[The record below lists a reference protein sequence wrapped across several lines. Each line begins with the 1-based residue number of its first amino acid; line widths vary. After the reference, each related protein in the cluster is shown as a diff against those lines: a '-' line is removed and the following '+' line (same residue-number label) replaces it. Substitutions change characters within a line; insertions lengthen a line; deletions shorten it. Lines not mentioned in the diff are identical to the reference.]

1 MKLYTLVII
10 IPFALMFLSTGCGKS
25 SKTNED
31 ANVETDQL
39 VKITISQFKAD
50 SMAIGT
56 ISTQTFEDEVRCNGY
71 ITASA
76 NGMAQIST
84 PIAGIV
90 ESVNCAMGSYV
101 KKGQTLCLIT
111 GNELMAMQ
119 QEFTE
124 TSARLK
130 RLKSDYERS
139 KSLYDEK
146 IGAEKDFIAIESEYK
161 ALNSKYLSLKL
172 RLELLRLNVTKIEA
186 GDLYASFSVISPISG
201 YITKQN
207 LVLGQFIEQ
216 QKLLVEIV
224 DINQLQIQL
233 SVFEKDIA
241 KLKPGQ
247 KVNFSSPGENSFA
260 NKATLVSIGKAVNPD
275 SKTVNCIAEIKNAQ
289 QNNLINQSY
298 IEALIAVNSS
308 EAMALPSEA
317 LIKSGKDYYVLI
329 FEKSDTEAYYLR
341 RQIVNIGR
349 TSKGFT
355 ELTDDIDLTKVLV
368 KGVYNLSAE

>member
-1 MKLYTLVII
+1 MKLYTLFII
-10 IPFALMFLSTGCGKS
+10 IPFAMMFLSTGCGKS
-25 SKTNED
+25 SKINED
-31 ANVETDQL
+31 AKVETDQL
-39 VKITISQFKAD
+39 VKITINQFKAD

-56 ISTQTFEDEVRCNGY
+56 ITTQTFEDEVRCNGY
-71 ITASA
+71 IAAAA

-90 ESVNCAMGSYV
+90 ESVNCSMGSYV
-101 KKGQTLCLIT
+101 KKGHTLCMIT

-130 RLKSDYERS
+130 RSKSDYERS

-146 IGAEKDFIAIESEYK
+146 IGAGKDFIATESEYK
-161 ALNSKYLSLKL
+161 AMNSKYLSLKL
-172 RLELLRLNVTKIEA
+172 RLELLRLNVAKIEA
-186 GDLYASFSVISPISG
+186 GDLYASFSVISPING

-207 LVLGQFIEQ
+207 LVLGQYIEQ

-224 DINQLQIQL
+224 DISQLQIQL

-247 KVNFSSPGENSFA
+247 TVIFSSPGEISFN
-260 NKATLVSIGKAVNPD
+260 NKATLISIGKAVNPD
-275 SKTVNCIAEIKNAQ
+275 TKTVTCIATIKNSQ
-289 QNNLINQSY
+289 QTNLINQSF

-308 EAMALPSEA
+308 EAEALPSEA
-317 LIKSGKDYYVLI
+317 LIKSGKDYYVLLL
-329 FEKSDTEAYYLR
+329 EKSDNEAYYLR
-341 RQIVNIGR
+341 RQKVNIGR
-349 TSKGFT
+349 ISKGFT
-355 ELTDDIDLTKVLV
+355 EISDSIDLTKVLV

>member
-1 MKLYTLVII
+1 
-10 IPFALMFLSTGCGKS
+10 
-25 SKTNED
+25 
-31 ANVETDQL
+31 
-39 VKITISQFKAD
+39 
-50 SMAIGT
+50 
-56 ISTQTFEDEVRCNGY
+56 
-71 ITASA
+71 
-76 NGMAQIST
+76 
-84 PIAGIV
+84 
-90 ESVNCAMGSYV
+90 MGSYV
-101 KKGQTLCLIT
+101 KKGQTLCMIT

-161 ALNSKYLSLKL
+161 AMKSKYLSLKL
-172 RLELLRLNVTKIEA
+172 RLELLRLNVAKIEA
-186 GDLYASFSVISPISG
+186 GDLYASFSVISTING

-247 KVNFSSPGENSFA
+247 TVNFSSPGEISFN

-275 SKTVNCIAEIKNAQ
+275 TKTVTCIAAIKNSQ
-289 QNNLINQSY
+289 QANLINQSY
-298 IEALIAVNSS
+298 IEAIIAVNNSQ
-308 EAMALPSEA
+308 AKALPTES
-317 LIKSGKDYYVLI
+317 LIKSGKDYYVLLV
-329 FEKSDTEAYYLR
+329 EKSDNEAYYFR
-341 RQIVNIGR
+341 KQKVTIGL

-355 ELTDDIDLTKVLV
+355 EITDDIDLTKVLI

>member
-1 MKLYTLVII
+1 MKLYTLFTI
-10 IPFALMFLSTGCGKS
+10 IPFALIFLATGCGKS
-25 SKTNED
+25 SKTTED
-31 ANVETDQL
+31 TKPETDQL
-39 VKITISQFKAD
+39 VKITISQFQSD

-71 ITASA
+71 ITAAA

-90 ESVNCAMGSYV
+90 ESVNCSMGSYV
-101 KKGQTLCLIT
+101 KKGQTLCMIT
-111 GNELMAMQ
+111 GNDLMAMQ

-130 RLKSDYERS
+130 RLKSDYDRS

-161 ALNSKYLSLKL
+161 AMKSKYLSLKL
-172 RLELLRLNVTKIEA
+172 RLELLRLNVAKIET
-186 GDLYASFSVISPISG
+186 GDLYASFSVISPING

-207 LVLGQFIEQ
+207 LVLGQYIEQ

-224 DINQLQIQL
+224 DVSQLQIQL

-241 KLKPGQ
+241 KLKPGLT
-247 KVNFSSPGENSFA
+247 VNFSSPGEISFN

-275 SKTVNCIAEIKNAQ
+275 TKTVTCIAAIKNGQ
-289 QNNLINQSY
+289 QTNLINQSY
-298 IEALIAVNSS
+298 IEAIIAVNSS
-308 EAMALPSEA
+308 EAKSLPSEA
-317 LIKSGKDYYVLI
+317 LIKSGKEYYVLLV
-329 FEKSDTEAYYLR
+329 EKSDTEAYYLR
-341 RQIVNIGR
+341 KQKVSIGR
-349 TSKGFT
+349 ISHGFT
-355 ELTDDIDLTKVLV
+355 EITDDIDLTKVLV
-368 KGVYNLSAE
+368 KGAYNLSSE

>member
-1 MKLYTLVII
+1 MKSYTLLTI
-10 IPFALMFLSTGCGKS
+10 IPFALIFLTTGCGKS
-25 SKTNED
+25 AKTTED
-31 ANVETDQL
+31 AKVETDQL
-39 VKITISQFKAD
+39 VKITISQFKSD

-71 ITASA
+71 ITAAA

-90 ESVNCAMGSYV
+90 ESVNCSMGSYV
-101 KKGQTLCLIT
+101 KKGQTLCMIT

-146 IGAEKDFIAIESEYK
+146 IGAGKDFIAIESEYK
-161 ALNSKYLSLKL
+161 AMNSKYLSLKL
-172 RLELLRLNVTKIEA
+172 RLELLRLNVAKIEA
-186 GDLYASFSVISPISG
+186 GDLYASFSVISPING

-224 DINQLQIQL
+224 DINLLQIQL
-233 SVFEKDIA
+233 SVFEKDISR
-241 KLKPGQ
+241 LKPGQ
-247 KVNFSSPGENSFA
+247 PVNFSSPGEISFN
-260 NKATLVSIGKAVNPD
+260 NKSTLVSIGKAVNPD
-275 SKTVNCIAEIKNAQ
+275 TKTVTCIAAIKNGQ
-289 QNNLINQSY
+289 QANLINQSY
-298 IEALIAVNSS
+298 IEALIAVNSN
-308 EAMALPSEA
+308 EAKALPTES
-317 LIKSGKDYYVLI
+317 LIKSGKDYYVLLV
-329 FEKSDTEAYYLR
+329 EKSDNEAYYFR
-341 RQIVNIGR
+341 KQKVNIGR
-349 TSKGFT
+349 SSKGFT
-355 ELTDDIDLTKVLV
+355 EIVDGDDLPKVLL
-368 KGVYNLSAE
+368 KGIYNLSLE

>member
-1 MKLYTLVII
+1 MKLYTYFRI
-10 IPFALMFLSTGCGKS
+10 IPFVLILLATGCGKS
-25 SKTNED
+25 TKTTED
-31 ANVETDQL
+31 ATAETDPL
-39 VKITISQFKAD
+39 IKITINQFQSD

-71 ITASA
+71 ITAAA

-101 KKGQTLCLIT
+101 KKGQTLCMIT

-146 IGAEKDFIAIESEYK
+146 IGAEKDFIATESEYK
-161 ALNSKYLSLKL
+161 AMKSKYMSLKL

-186 GDLYASFSVISPISG
+186 GDLYASFSVISPING
-201 YITKQN
+201 FITKQN

-247 KVNFSSPGENSFA
+247 TVNFSSPGEISFN

-275 SKTVNCIAEIKNAQ
+275 TKTVTCIAAIKNGQ
-289 QNNLINQSY
+289 QSNLINQSY
-298 IEALIAVNSS
+298 IEAIIAVNSS
-308 EAMALPSEA
+308 EAAALPSEA

-329 FEKSDTEAYYLR
+329 VEKSDNKTYYLR
-341 RQIVNIGR
+341 KQKVSIGR
-349 TSKGFT
+349 ISKGYT
-355 ELTDDIDLTKVLV
+355 EITGDIDLTKVLV
-368 KGVYNLSAE
+368 KGVYNLAAE

>member
-1 MKLYTLVII
+1 MRLYTLFTI
-10 IPFALMFLSTGCGKS
+10 IPFAFMFLSTGCGKS

-31 ANVETDQL
+31 AKVETEQL
-39 VKITISQFKAD
+39 VKITISQFQSD

-71 ITASA
+71 ITAAA
-76 NGMAQIST
+76 NGIAQIST

-90 ESVNCAMGSYV
+90 ESINCSMGSYV
-101 KKGQTLCLIT
+101 KKGQTLCMIT
-111 GNELMAMQ
+111 GNELMSMQ

-161 ALNSKYLSLKL
+161 AMKSKYLSLKL
-172 RLELLRLNVTKIEA
+172 RLELLRLNVAKIEA
-186 GDLYASFSVISPISG
+186 GDLYASFSVISPING

-207 LVLGQFIEQ
+207 LVLGQYIEQ

-224 DINQLQIQL
+224 DVNQLQIQL

-241 KLKPGQ
+241 RLKPGQ
-247 KVNFSSPGENSFA
+247 TVNFSSPGEISFN
-260 NKATLVSIGKAVNPD
+260 NKATLVSISRAVNPD
-275 SKTVNCIAEIKNAQ
+275 TKTVTCIASIQNSQ
-289 QNNLINQSY
+289 QTSLINQSY
-298 IEALIAVNSS
+298 VEALIAVNSR
-308 EAMALPSEA
+308 EAKALPSEA
-317 LIKSGKDYYVLI
+317 LIKSGKDYYVMLV
-329 FEKSDTEAYYLR
+329 EKSDNEAYYLR
-341 RQIVNIGR
+341 KQNVNIGR

-355 ELTDDIDLTKVLV
+355 EITDKIDLTKVLV

>member
-1 MKLYTLVII
+1 MKLYTLFTII
-10 IPFALMFLSTGCGKS
+10 LSTLIVLTTGCGKS
-25 SKTNED
+25 LKTNED
-31 ANVETDQL
+31 AKPETDQL
-39 VKITISQFKAD
+39 VKITINQFNAD

-90 ESVNCAMGSYV
+90 ESVNCSMGSYV
-101 KKGQTLCLIT
+101 KKGQTLCMIT

-161 ALNSKYLSLKL
+161 AMKSKYLSLKL
-172 RLELLRLNVTKIEA
+172 RLELLRLNVAKIEA
-186 GDLYASFSVISPISG
+186 GDLYASFSVISTING

-247 KVNFSSPGENSFA
+247 TVNFSSPGEISFN

-275 SKTVNCIAEIKNAQ
+275 TKTVTCIASIKNSQ
-289 QNNLINQSY
+289 QANLINQSY
-298 IEALIAVNSS
+298 IEAIIAVNNSQ
-308 EAMALPSEA
+308 A
-317 LIKSGKDYYVLI
+317 KS
-329 FEKSDTEAYYLR
+329 
-341 RQIVNIGR
+341 
-349 TSKGFT
+349 FT
-355 ELTDDIDLTKVLV
+355 H
-368 KGVYNLSAE
+368 

>member
-1 MKLYTLVII
+1 MKLYTLFTFILS
-10 IPFALMFLSTGCGKS
+10 ALIVLTTGCGKS

-31 ANVETDQL
+31 AKPETDQL
-39 VKITISQFKAD
+39 VKITINQFNAD

-76 NGMAQIST
+76 NGMAQISS

-90 ESVNCAMGSYV
+90 ESVNCSMGSYV
-101 KKGQTLCLIT
+101 KKGQTLCMIT

-161 ALNSKYLSLKL
+161 AMKSKYLSLKL
-172 RLELLRLNVTKIEA
+172 RLELLRLNVAKIEA
-186 GDLYASFSVISPISG
+186 GDLYASFSVISTING

-247 KVNFSSPGENSFA
+247 TVNFRSPGEISFN

-275 SKTVNCIAEIKNAQ
+275 TKTVTCIAAIKNSQ
-289 QNNLINQSY
+289 QANLINQSY
-298 IEALIAVNSS
+298 IEAIIAVNNSQ
-308 EAMALPSEA
+308 AKALPTES
-317 LIKSGKDYYVLI
+317 LIKSGKDYYVLLV
-329 FEKSDTEAYYLR
+329 EKSDNEAYYFR
-341 RQIVNIGR
+341 KQKVTIGL

-355 ELTDDIDLTKVLV
+355 EITDDIDLTKVLI

>member
-1 MKLYTLVII
+1 
-10 IPFALMFLSTGCGKS
+10 MFLTTGCGKS

-31 ANVETDQL
+31 TKVETDQL
-39 VKITISQFKAD
+39 VKITIKQFQSD

-71 ITASA
+71 ITAAA
-76 NGMAQIST
+76 NGMAQVGT

-90 ESVNCAMGSYV
+90 ESVNCSMGSFV
-101 KKGQTLCLIT
+101 KKGQTLCMIS
-111 GNELMAMQ
+111 GNDLMAMQ

-124 TSARLK
+124 TSARLR

-146 IGAEKDFIAIESEYK
+146 IGAEKDFIATESEYK
-161 ALNSKYLSLKL
+161 ATKSKYLSLKL
-172 RLELLRLNVTKIEA
+172 RLELLRLNVAKIEA
-186 GDLYASFSVISPISG
+186 GDLYASFSVISPING

-224 DINQLQIQL
+224 DVSKLQIQL

-247 KVNFSSPGENSFA
+247 TVNFSSPGENSFN
-260 NKATLVSIGKAVNPD
+260 NKASLVSIGRAVNPD
-275 SKTVNCIAEIKNAQ
+275 TKTVTCVAAIKNSPQ
-289 QNNLINQSY
+289 TSLINQSY

-308 EAMALPSEA
+308 EATALHSEA
-317 LIKSGKDYYVLI
+317 LIKSGKDYYVLVV
-329 FEKSDTEAYYLR
+329 EKSDNEAYYLR
-341 RQIVNIGR
+341 KQKVTIGR
-349 TSKGFT
+349 ISKGFT
-355 ELTDDIDLTKVLV
+355 EILDDTDLSKVLI

>member
-1 MKLYTLVII
+1 MKLYTLFTI
-10 IPFALMFLSTGCGKS
+10 IPFALIFLTTGCGKS

-31 ANVETDQL
+31 AKVETDQL
-39 VKITISQFKAD
+39 IKITINQFQSD

-71 ITASA
+71 ITATA

-90 ESVNCAMGSYV
+90 ESVNCSMGSYV
-101 KKGQTLCLIT
+101 KKGQALCMIT
-111 GNELMAMQ
+111 GSDLMAMQ

-161 ALNSKYLSLKL
+161 AMKSKYLSLKL
-172 RLELLRLNVTKIEA
+172 RLELLRLNVAKIEA
-186 GDLYASFSVISPISG
+186 GDLYASFSVISPING

-207 LVLGQFIEQ
+207 LVLGQYIEQ

-233 SVFEKDIA
+233 SVFEKDIT

-247 KVNFSSPGENSFA
+247 TVNFSSPGEISFD

-275 SKTVNCIAEIKNAQ
+275 TKTVTCIASIKNGQ
-289 QNNLINQSY
+289 QASLINQSY
-298 IEALIAVNSS
+298 IEAIIAVNSS
-308 EAMALPSEA
+308 EAKALPSEA
-317 LIKSGKDYYVLI
+317 LIKSGKDYYVLLI
-329 FEKSDTEAYYLR
+329 EKSDNEAYYLR
-341 RQIVNIGR
+341 KQKVSIGR

-355 ELTDDIDLTKVLV
+355 EITDDIDLTKVLI
-368 KGVYNLSAE
+368 KGVYNLSSE

>member
-1 MKLYTLVII
+1 MKLYTYFRI
-10 IPFALMFLSTGCGKS
+10 IPFALILLATGCGKS
-25 SKTNED
+25 TKTTEV
-31 ANVETDQL
+31 AESAADQL
-39 VKITISQFKAD
+39 IKISIKQFNSD
-50 SMAIGT
+50 SMAFGT

-71 ITASA
+71 ITAAA
-76 NGMAQIST
+76 NGMAQVGT

-90 ESVNCAMGSYV
+90 ESVNCSMGSFV
-101 KKGQTLCLIT
+101 KKGQTLCMIS
-111 GNELMAMQ
+111 GNDLMAMQ

-124 TSARLK
+124 TSARLR

-146 IGAEKDFIAIESEYK
+146 IGAEKDFIATESEYK
-161 ALNSKYLSLKL
+161 ATKSKYLSLKL
-172 RLELLRLNVTKIEA
+172 RLELLRLNVAKIEA
-186 GDLYASFSVISPISG
+186 GDLYASFSVISPING

-224 DINQLQIQL
+224 DVSQLQIQL

-247 KVNFSSPGENSFA
+247 TVNFSSPGENSFN
-260 NKATLVSIGKAVNPD
+260 NKATLVSIGRAVDPD
-275 SKTVNCIAEIKNAQ
+275 TKTITCVAAIKNSPQ
-289 QNNLINQSY
+289 TSLINQSY

-308 EAMALPSEA
+308 EATALPSEA
-317 LIKSGKDYYVLI
+317 LIKSGKDYYVLLI
-329 FEKSDTEAYYLR
+329 EKSDNEAYYFR
-341 RQIVNIGR
+341 KQKVTIGR
-349 TSKGFT
+349 ISKGFT
-355 ELTDDIDLTKVLV
+355 EITEDTDLTKVLI